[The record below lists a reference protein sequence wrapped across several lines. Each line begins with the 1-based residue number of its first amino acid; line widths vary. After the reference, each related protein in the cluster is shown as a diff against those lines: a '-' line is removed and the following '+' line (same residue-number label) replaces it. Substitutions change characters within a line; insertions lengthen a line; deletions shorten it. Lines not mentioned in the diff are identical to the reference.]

1 MWSIMKTWQDNDV
14 IDSQGVISEEYNTE
28 LSRPIGQCAVYDN
41 DELGQG
47 CDWSYKSTLRQK
59 WN

>member
-1 MWSIMKTWQDNDV
+1 MKTWQDNDV

-47 CDWSYKSTLRQK
+47 CDRSYKSTLRQK